1 MCINSDILR
10 KIHIRKHV
18 DKKAILTMTSV
29 IYISCCGASN
39 ENYSYENTKV
49 CSKAY
54 MYCTILLLLVYTDP
68 FVKLGLL
75 VQFLQGGGSWI
86 SVDFRFSR
94 ISGGRFFDKI
104 QIPSDSESFAAIT
117 IIIFRTMSPGWAALW
132 RTSDGSFLLLDMMSI
147 IRWHQVATSEQTC

>member
-29 IYISCCGASN
+29 IYISWCGASN

-54 MYCTILLLLVYTDP
+54 VLYYYLLLVYRSICEIGA
-68 FVKLGLL
+68 LGPIFARWDCL
-75 VQFLQGGGSWI
+75 

-104 QIPSDSESFAAIT
+104 QIPSESFAAIT

-132 RTSDGSFLLLDMMSI
+132 PTSDGSFLLLDMMSI
-147 IRWHQVATSEQTC
+147 IR